1 MNRKFSITVT
11 GLALA
16 AALGLAG
23 CGGQSST
30 STSSA
35 AASGGASSAQAA
47 NATSASASATPE
59 TPTAAALYPKMK
71 AAVKSA
77 TSAHVTATDTGGSK
91 ETYEVTGNQAGTN
104 ATLAITSPTKGKAQ
118 VRIIGAKGYLK
129 GDATYWKAVGAPTA
143 TASKLVGK
151 WVALPASRM
160 SSLGEVGIKNIADDT
175 FKNDPTSAQLAK
187 GTVAA
192 ADLDGTKAWKI
203 TGFDG
208 TSSSSLWVAAE
219 GEPYPLRV
227 AGTKASTG
235 TRSTEDVRFD
245 QWNSAPK
252 AVAPAASEIV
262 AAPGQG

>member
-1 MNRKFSITVT
+1 MNRKFSITIT

-16 AALGLAG
+16 ATLGLAG
-23 CGGQSST
+23 CGGSSST

-47 NATSASASATPE
+47 EASSPSATPTPE
-59 TPTAAALYPKMK
+59 TPTATVLYPKMK
-71 AAVKSA
+71 AAVKAA
-77 TSAHVTATDTGGSK
+77 TSAHVKATDVSGSK

-104 ATLAITSPTKGKAQ
+104 ATLSIASPTKGKAQ
-118 VRIIGAKGYLK
+118 VLIVGTKGYLK

-143 TASKLVGK
+143 AASKLIGK
-151 WVALPASRM
+151 WVAVPAAKM
-160 SSLGEVGIKNIADDT
+160 SSLGEVGIKNIADST

-187 GTVAA
+187 GTVTA
-192 ADLDGTKAWKI
+192 ADLDGVKAWKI

-208 TSSSSLWVAAE
+208 TSASSLWVAAD

-227 AGTKASTG
+227 ANTKASTG
-235 TRSTEDVRFD
+235 TRTTEDVRFD